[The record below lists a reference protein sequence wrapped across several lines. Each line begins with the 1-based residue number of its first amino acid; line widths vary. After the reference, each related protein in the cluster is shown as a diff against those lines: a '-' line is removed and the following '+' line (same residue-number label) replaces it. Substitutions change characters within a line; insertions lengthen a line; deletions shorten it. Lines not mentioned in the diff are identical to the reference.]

1 MVLVWF
7 WLVESTLCT
16 NTFKPTW
23 SQSHCKIVSQ
33 TCLALYFYT
42 FRFMKIYCIELHN
55 KVLCASSSKITSFW
69 SLSLGNAGWIF
80 LCWMILMGSTK
91 YGTKWFSNNRT
102 PTTNCTRF
110 FLAIIWWNNSRS
122 TWTIPARKVCCAPI
136 NRYANCI
143 WTCAPRVRWSRKN
156 QIITYYTIM

>member
-33 TCLALYFYT
+33 TLFGTLFLYFRVYENILYWIAQQS
-42 FRFMKIYCIELHN
+42 FVCILFYFGA
-55 KVLCASSSKITSFW
+55 LF
-69 SLSLGNAGWIF
+69 LSLGNAGWIF

-110 FLAIIWWNNSRS
+110 FLAIIWWNNYRS